1 MKLAIVVLILLL
13 FIPTSAAAIECRSE
27 KGDTSS
33 WWSWRIVDSR
43 KCWYVGRRHIGKSRL
58 HWGNDAPVRNIQ
70 DLPERRAAPAVP
82 PRAEPLPDPARDLD
96 TALRSRADQLRTAPA
111 RVIQGVLPGQEP
123 DPVPVPVPTPRPLP
137 PPPTLPQ
144 EAKSLDAGTSIA
156 VTALVAVLA
165 FLISASVGKREPV
178 DPNMMKEPEPGRMPD
193 LVLVRF
199 PQLPSEW

>member
-1 MKLAIVVLILLL
+1 
-13 FIPTSAAAIECRSE
+13 
-27 KGDTSS
+27 
-33 WWSWRIVDSR
+33 
-43 KCWYVGRRHIGKSRL
+43 
-58 HWGNDAPVRNIQ
+58 
-70 DLPERRAAPAVP
+70 
-82 PRAEPLPDPARDLD
+82 
-96 TALRSRADQLRTAPA
+96 
-111 RVIQGVLPGQEP
+111 
-123 DPVPVPVPTPRPLP
+123 
-137 PPPTLPQ
+137 LPQ